1 MRIEIH
7 AASRALPGETEC
19 GDQVAIVSNQ
29 ARHLVVVADGLGH
42 GPLAAVAA
50 RKAVAFVSAH
60 CDDDLVALLTAC
72 DRQLAGTRGA
82 AVSVVRI
89 DAQAA
94 TLEYAGVGNVELV
107 ALARH
112 PIRPANN
119 PGIIGARPR
128 KVVAY
133 RYQIAAD
140 DFILLFTDGIS
151 SRLDLAA
158 YRHHDVAS
166 AAGLVLSEHGK
177 RQDDATCVAM
187 RCRAA

>member
-1 MRIEIH
+1 MKVEIH
-7 AASRALPGETEC
+7 VASRALPGETEC
-19 GDQVAIVSNQ
+19 GDQVAIVSYET
-29 ARHLVVVADGLGH
+29 RHLVAVADGLGH

-50 RKAVAFVSAH
+50 REAVEFISAH
-60 CDDDLVALLTAC
+60 CDDDLVELLTAC

-94 TLEYAGVGNVELV
+94 TLEYAGVGNVELL
-107 ALARH
+107 ALARN

-128 KVVAY
+128 KVVSY
-133 RYQIAAD
+133 RYTVAAD
-140 DFILLFTDGIS
+140 DFILLLTDGIS
-151 SRLDLAA
+151 SRLDLNA
-158 YRHHDVAS
+158 YRDHDVAS
-166 AAGLVLSEHGK
+166 AAASILSEHGK
-177 RQDDATCVAM
+177 CQDDATCVAM